1 MKEQILNKIDDM
13 DFDHGTNT
21 ASFYV
26 GNYSVDLEV
35 DIVIDSSIVDC
46 ATREQPAHS
55 EEWIESAKLISIDI
69 YDDNGDIDLDELV
82 EIKNAVECFL
92 DNEIKGKRW
101 E

>member
-26 GNYSVDLEV
+26 GDYSVDLGI
-35 DIVIDSSIVDC
+35 DIVIDSIIVDF
-46 ATREQPAHS
+46 ATREQPEHS
-55 EEWIESAKLISIDI
+55 EEWIESAKLIYIDI

-92 DNEIKGKRW
+92 DNEIKGIRW